1 MAFSSLEEFSKV
13 TPSRMN
19 VPRQPSPSDPKWG
32 KVDLSESQDPN
43 EQEKKYKKQVVSSDS
58 A

>member
-1 MAFSSLEEFSKV
+1 MEEFSKV